1 MAEANE
7 NAGRERRQHDRF
19 VVHKRI
25 EVSTSTETFNG
36 VLRDISVGGAAI
48 KVWAPLYQADIFS
61 IDIDVLG
68 EFEGLVLRSIEDETF
83 AVEFETN

>member
-1 MAEANE
+1 MT
-7 NAGRERRQHDRF
+7 GSLS
-19 VVHKRI
+19 KRI
-25 EVSTSTETFNG
+25 ELDVYRDFQR
-36 VLRDISVGGAAI
+36 RDISVGGAAI

-83 AVEFETN
+83 AILRMSN